1 MSDGCPGDGE
11 SIRRLAAA
19 LTWEAGGSGQ
29 GRSLAVSLVFH
40 IAALAPFCLAGSVPS
55 HKAIDEKGFLRAS
68 VTLVPAAV
76 QSPPQPRSMPPAKA
90 GMPAPDA
97 SGAPAKLKVDL
108 DRIQVDFA
116 VDEGNQLQEVVKRR
130 GGELALLEKDDRDYA
145 ESLFLPPDW
154 SRISGPKNV
163 SDRYIV
169 LMEPARDWRIF
180 GDLAGRYDIDLDR
193 YQGAALFDMGYR
205 HCVEEAISAKASSQP
220 NAGGRVTIAHLRFTL
235 ANPCGITAL
244 EVEFAA
250 R

>member
-1 MSDGCPGDGE
+1 MS
-11 SIRRLAAA
+11 L
-19 LTWEAGGSGQ
+19 L
-29 GRSLAVSLVFH
+29 FH
-40 IAALAPFCLAGSVPS
+40 IAALAPFCLAGSVVS
-55 HKAIDEKGFLRAS
+55 HIAIHEKGLLRKS
-68 VTLVPAAV
+68 VILVPAPRN
-76 QSPPQPRSMPPAKA
+76 SPPQPRSMPPARA
-90 GMPAPDA
+90 GMPAPEA
-97 SGAPAKLKVDL
+97 SGGAPAKLTVDL
-108 DRIQVDFA
+108 DTIQVDFA
-116 VDEGNQLQEVVKRR
+116 VDEGSQLQEVVKRR
-130 GGELALLEKDDRDYA
+130 GGELALLEKEDRDYA

-205 HCVEEAISAKASSQP
+205 HCVMDAILAKASSQS
-220 NAGGRVTIAHLRFTL
+220 NAGGRIAVAHLQFTL

-250 R
+250 K